1 MSNQSQWRKN
11 NLSQITLP
19 SGLEVMIKNNLD
31 VSDLVSQKLIVSAIL
46 SQFQAIIENVAK
58 SKEVSLADLPV
69 LREVFEGMAKMVF
82 VDPPIHP
89 IPSDQGV
96 ALEELSDTDLQFVY
110 AEVTKLAKRFQKG

>member
-110 AEVTKLAKRFQKG
+110 AEVTKLAKR